1 MRKVL
6 FTAVALL
13 LIGQIAMAQDM
24 RRRPNGARR
33 MAPVKK
39 EMALQ
44 LYSIRE
50 VMGSAEKYAE
60 KHKEVFKQLHD
71 WGYTAVEAA
80 NYNDG
85 KFYGV
90 SPEQYKKDCEE
101 AGLKPI
107 SNHTTRGL
115 NDEELANHDFTEALK
130 WWKKA
135 IKDHKAAGME
145 YIVTPGWG
153 VPKTLKDAQ
162 TMCDYA
168 NEIGKMCREAGLKY
182 GYHTHSHEFQKV
194 EGEVWIDYMMQHVDA
209 ENMFWQMDV
218 YWAVMGQQGP
228 VYYFKKYPGRFKMLH
243 IKDIYELGASGFVGF
258 DAIFGAA
265 DVAGLEN
272 YVVEMEDTDGTIDIM
287 EGVRRCAEYLKRSRF
302 VRPSYSK

>member
-107 SNHTTRGL
+107 SSHTTRGL

-162 TMCDYA
+162 TLCDYA

-182 GYHTHSHEFQKV
+182 GYHNHAYEFQKV

-209 ENMFWQMDV
+209 ENMFWQMD
-218 YWAVMGQQGP
+218 
-228 VYYFKKYPGRFKMLH
+228 
-243 IKDIYELGASGFVGF
+243 ELGASGFVGF